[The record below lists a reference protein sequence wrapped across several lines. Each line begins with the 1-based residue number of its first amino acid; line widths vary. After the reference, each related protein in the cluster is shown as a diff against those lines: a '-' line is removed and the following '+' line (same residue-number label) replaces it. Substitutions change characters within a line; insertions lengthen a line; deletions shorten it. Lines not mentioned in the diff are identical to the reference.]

1 MWPVRSPAHGDTR
14 KALLQGM
21 QTMPVHEDDH
31 PRRHPRFA
39 PQSSLRS
46 QPSRR
51 RTRGGA
57 EGAGADARVE
67 RLSNPAA
74 AADHGAAQSAD
85 RFERPRVAVDTVL
98 FAVRE
103 RRLRTYLVQLARG
116 PARGKWAFPGGL
128 VRRLEQLF
136 SFGDPS
142 RDPDA
147 HVVSV
152 AYMALIADSERVSG
166 PPSPKYAAGG
176 WFELFK
182 LPPLAYDHALMAAYA
197 LRRLKSKLEY
207 SNIAYTLLP
216 RMFTFAEL
224 EEVYARILDRPID
237 RRNFRR
243 RILAMGL
250 LRPLHET
257 RRGPH
262 RPAALYTFAR
272 QTLQMIEML

>member
-1 MWPVRSPAHGDTR
+1 
-14 KALLQGM
+14 
-21 QTMPVHEDDH
+21 
-31 PRRHPRFA
+31 
-39 PQSSLRS
+39 
-46 QPSRR
+46 

-74 AADHGAAQSAD
+74 AADLGVAQSAD

-103 RRLRTYLVQLARG
+103 RRLKTYLVQLARG

-128 VRRLEQLF
+128 VRRGELLDDAARRELRASTGLSQCYLEQLF

-152 AYMALIADSERVSG
+152 AYMALIADPERVSG
-166 PPSPKYAAGG
+166 PSPKYAAGG

-182 LPPLAYDHALMAAYA
+182 LPQLAYDHALKAADA
-197 LRRLKSKLEY
+197 PRGPKSKTGY
-207 SNIAYTLLP
+207 SKN
-216 RMFTFAEL
+216 
-224 EEVYARILDRPID
+224 
-237 RRNFRR
+237 
-243 RILAMGL
+243 
-250 LRPLHET
+250 
-257 RRGPH
+257 
-262 RPAALYTFAR
+262 
-272 QTLQMIEML
+272 

>member
-1 MWPVRSPAHGDTR
+1 
-14 KALLQGM
+14 
-21 QTMPVHEDDH
+21 MPVHEDDH

-85 RFERPRVAVDTVL
+85 RFERPRVAVDIVL

-103 RRLRTYLVQLARG
+103 RQLETYLVQLARG

-128 VRRLEQLF
+128 VRRGELLDDAARRELRTSTGLGQCYLEQLF

-152 AYMALIADSERVSG
+152 AYMALIANPESVNG
-166 PPSPKYAAGG
+166 PCPKYAAGE
-176 WFELFK
+176 WFTVSELP
-182 LPPLAYDHALMAAYA
+182 LLAY
-197 LRRLKSKLEY
+197 
-207 SNIAYTLLP
+207 
-216 RMFTFAEL
+216 
-224 EEVYARILDRPID
+224 
-237 RRNFRR
+237 
-243 RILAMGL
+243 
-250 LRPLHET
+250 
-257 RRGPH
+257 
-262 RPAALYTFAR
+262 
-272 QTLQMIEML
+272 